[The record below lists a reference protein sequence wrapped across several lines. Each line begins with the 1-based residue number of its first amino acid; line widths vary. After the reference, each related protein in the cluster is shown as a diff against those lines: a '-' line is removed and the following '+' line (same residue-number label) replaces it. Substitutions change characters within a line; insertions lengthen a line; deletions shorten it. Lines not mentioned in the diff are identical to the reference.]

1 MSSSS
6 LGAASDVS
14 NAPEVEFTR
23 EVAEFVD
30 EVFSRLPARAQEHKG
45 TVGALLAENLFE
57 TRESL
62 SSATTRENMKDLL
75 VAPTFPEKWLSVMRG
90 AVHDVSAKWERTE
103 MTADPLMGGSTSSSN
118 SSSGH
123 GAGIGSRA
131 RGHQG
136 AAPSGSNTEGDAN
149 EGGPMTGGKAASR
162 SGMVYLL
169 DADGVERHTGERA
182 GFDGR
187 IKSTQHMVRVLSETR
202 RLDLLGDDL
211 RFDIGKI
218 NEVISRIRL
227 DLREGVATPEDWHS
241 IRGVGGLSHLAVFE
255 DEEKYKNFWLF
266 DIDWTKPGKLS
277 IADVL
282 STNVSYD
289 ISK

>member
-131 RGHQG
+131 RGHQEG
-136 AAPSGSNTEGDAN
+136 AAP
-149 EGGPMTGGKAASR
+149 
-162 SGMVYLL
+162 
-169 DADGVERHTGERA
+169 
-182 GFDGR
+182 
-187 IKSTQHMVRVLSETR
+187 
-202 RLDLLGDDL
+202 
-211 RFDIGKI
+211 
-218 NEVISRIRL
+218 
-227 DLREGVATPEDWHS
+227 
-241 IRGVGGLSHLAVFE
+241 
-255 DEEKYKNFWLF
+255 
-266 DIDWTKPGKLS
+266 
-277 IADVL
+277 
-282 STNVSYD
+282 
-289 ISK
+289 